1 MRSSNQLRSRTSL
14 FPQPCFVSLLGQLL
28 YEGKSNEAYKRL
40 EEVVKSRAEELV
52 LKDVQVRHVILA
64 EAFERQLNICIP
76 RIRTAFL

>member
-1 MRSSNQLRSRTSL
+1 
-14 FPQPCFVSLLGQLL
+14 L